1 MSLSVLWGPQGDE
14 QSKAFWEKGG
24 PGEGAVCWGPVRPR
38 RRHPTHL
45 PGKEV
50 AGLGRAP
57 VGEADRVSR
66 PGEAPWGEGCRPGEG
81 PWGGGG
87 WRQRA
92 SSAGGGPCAPEQPP
106 TPPCKDAA
114 TLPPRRCRLGPGQP
128 DRGPRCQ
135 GVSRRVCSPPGP
147 GAGEGVES
155 VSQTHKSEHI
165 VGAAFLFFSPKKK
178 SIQHERQF

>member
-14 QSKAFWEKGG
+14 RSKAFWEKGG
-24 PGEGAVCWGPVRPR
+24 LGEGAARWGPVRPR
-38 RRHPTHL
+38 RRHPTRL

-57 VGEADRVSR
+57 GGEADSVSR
-66 PGEAPWGEGCRPGEG
+66 
-81 PWGGGG
+81 GGGG
-87 WRQRA
+87 WSQRA

-114 TLPPRRCRLGPGQP
+114 TLPPRRCRLGPGRP
-128 DRGPRCQ
+128 DRGRRWQ

-147 GAGEGVES
+147 GAGEGAES

>member
-1 MSLSVLWGPQGDE
+1 MNSPRHSGKKEDQEKGLSAGGPSDPEGGTRPTFLARSLQAWGGPLWGKQI
-14 QSKAFWEKGG
+14 A
-24 PGEGAVCWGPVRPR
+24 
-38 RRHPTHL
+38 L
-45 PGKEV
+45 
-50 AGLGRAP
+50 AGLGRP
-57 VGEADRVSR
+57 
-66 PGEAPWGEGCRPGEG
+66 PWGEGCRPGEG

-106 TPPCKDAA
+106 TLPCKDVA